1 MEMHDYEIID
11 IQGDYAQLKILD
23 SELDSENEELF
34 PVALALLPFGS
45 DIGTKLH
52 GLMGMFEIID

>member
-23 SELDSENEELF
+23 SESENEELF
-34 PVALALLPFGS
+34 PVALVCRSGAILARNY
-45 DIGTKLH
+45 
-52 GLMGMFEIID
+52 MA

>member
-11 IQGDYAQLKILD
+11 IQGDYAQLKQLD
-23 SELDSENEELF
+23 AENPELF
-34 PVALALLPFGS
+34 PVAVALLPFGV

-52 GLMGMFEIID
+52 GMMGMFEIIES

>member
-23 SELDSENEELF
+23 SESENEELF

-52 GLMGMFEIID
+52 GLMDMFEIID